1 MLIIFKSQCII
12 YAYKSGLMNGFK
24 FGYILILLF
33 VTKTGEFE
41 SVRTLCILV
50 LHYLSMHLTHRPIKK

>member
-1 MLIIFKSQCII
+1 MFKNQCII
-12 YAYKSGLMNGFK
+12 YTYKNGVMNGFK

-41 SVRTLCILV
+41 YVQTLYFSFT
-50 LHYLSMHLTHRPIKK
+50 LHLSMPLTHRPIKK